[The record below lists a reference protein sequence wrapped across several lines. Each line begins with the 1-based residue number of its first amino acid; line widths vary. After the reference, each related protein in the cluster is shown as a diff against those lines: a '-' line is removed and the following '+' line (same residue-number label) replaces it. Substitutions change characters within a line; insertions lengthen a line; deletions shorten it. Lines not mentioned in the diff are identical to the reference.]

1 MNYNKFIFLIIALI
15 GVCGAKETDKK
26 DLTDGQIWYLFIY
39 NIYKVVCYFVSFSY
53 GSYRICMCFICSFVP
68 KNIKN

>member
-15 GVCGAKETDKK
+15 GVCGAKETVKK

-39 NIYKVVCYFVSFSY
+39 NIYKGYIASLMGAIGFVCALFVVLFQKILKINF
-53 GSYRICMCFICSFVP
+53 
-68 KNIKN
+68 

>member
-39 NIYKVVCYFVSFSY
+39 NIYK
-53 GSYRICMCFICSFVP
+53 GCMLFCQLLLWELSDLYVLYL
-68 KNIKN
+68 